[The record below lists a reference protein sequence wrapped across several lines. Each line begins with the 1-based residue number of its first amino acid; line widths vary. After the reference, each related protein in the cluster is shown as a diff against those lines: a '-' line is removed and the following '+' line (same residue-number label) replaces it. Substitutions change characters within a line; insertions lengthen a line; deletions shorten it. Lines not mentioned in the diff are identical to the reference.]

1 MSQDNEVVQE
11 QDSNAQEAA
20 EETPDAAAEETQ
32 PDVMEKEKA
41 PERKVWTMPVEKAQ
55 EEKRKAAE
63 KARAE
68 AEQSA
73 EERIFKLNEEHA
85 AEIARLS
92 RPTDPYDGDV
102 EAVATKYNLDPGA
115 AKELLGALE
124 KKLNAAKPDF
134 SKYDQ
139 ILKDREIDAARAKV
153 AAEFDEKVV
162 PMILK
167 QHPQATPEHIRATKE
182 RIAELA
188 FTEGYN
194 TYRVEDLYRVKSEE
208 FEFKNG
214 FSAESSGGRSSE
226 LTDFSKVTDEQEIE
240 MAKRDPETFR
250 KFLKWQAA
258 HDSKFID

>member
-1 MSQDNEVVQE
+1 MSQDNEGVPE
-11 QDSNAQEAA
+11 QDGNAQTEEGTPTEAGEETKPEAA
-20 EETPDAAAEETQ
+20 EE
-32 PDVMEKEKA
+32 KA
-41 PERKVWTMPVEKAQ
+41 PEQRKVWTMPVEKAQ

-73 EERIFKLNEEHA
+73 EERISKLNEEHA

-92 RPTDPYDGDV
+92 RTADPFDGEV
-102 EAVATKYNLDPGA
+102 EAVASKYNLDPGA

-124 KKLNAAKPDF
+124 KKLNADKPDF

-162 PMILK
+162 PIILK
-167 QHPQATPEHIRATKE
+167 QHPQATPEHIRATRE

-188 FTEGYN
+188 FTEGY
-194 TYRVEDLYRVKSEE
+194 TSYRVEDLYTVKADE

-240 MAKRDPETFR
+240 MAKRDPDTFR
-250 KFLKWQAA
+250 KFLKWQVA

>member
-1 MSQDNEVVQE
+1 MSQDNEAVQE
-11 QDSNAQEAA
+11 QDSNAQSEEA
-20 EETPDAAAEETQ
+20 TPTEAAEETQ
-32 PDVMEKEKA
+32 PVVTEKEKA

-63 KARAE
+63 KARSE
-68 AEQSA
+68 AEQAA
-73 EERIFKLNEEHA
+73 EERISKLNEEHA

-92 RPTDPYDGDV
+92 RSSDPFEGDV
-102 EAVATKYNLDPGA
+102 EAVAAKYNLDPGA
-115 AKELLGALE
+115 AKDLLGVLE
-124 KKLNAAKPDF
+124 RKLNASAPDL
-134 SKYDQ
+134 SKYDK
-139 ILKDREIDAARAKV
+139 ILAEREVEAAK
-153 AAEFDEKVV
+153 AAVSREFDEKVI
-162 PMILK
+162 PLILK
-167 QHPQATPEHIRATKE
+167 QHPQATTEHIRSVKDG
-182 RIAELA
+182 IAELA

-194 TYRVEDLYRVKSEE
+194 SYRVEDLYRVKSEE

-250 KFLKWQAA
+250 KFLKWQVA